1 MRTSRFGRVVA
12 CTSISMLLGLAVQ
25 SALAEDHEDPSFG
38 TATLDQVAALY
49 GLDRAGAEKR
59 LLAEIQAAETQRR
72 IEGRRPVS
80 YAGSWFDGASL
91 KLMVAITDPEDAS
104 RVQSAGAIPTVVNWS
119 MTELD
124 AAFDQAEALR
134 QDTTGDDLVRG
145 INLDVQGNRIVV
157 AAAPGQVH
165 HVRGLLIDGE
175 SPFEVVEAT
184 ETPAFSSGPIRGAN
198 GTRNK
203 TWADLHGG
211 VWPCSMTVAVTDGY
225 LTAGHCGDVN
235 HEMRTPAG
243 VLLGTVSGSTF
254 S

>member
-1 MRTSRFGRVVA
+1 
-12 CTSISMLLGLAVQ
+12 MLLGLAVQ

-134 QDTTGDDLVRG
+134 HPRLSGERVADHHQPLWQLQLQQDVHLPDHNHPL
-145 INLDVQGNRIVV
+145 IV
-157 AAAPGQVH
+157 
-165 HVRGLLIDGE
+165 
-175 SPFEVVEAT
+175 
-184 ETPAFSSGPIRGAN
+184 
-198 GTRNK
+198 
-203 TWADLHGG
+203 AD
-211 VWPCSMTVAVTDGY
+211 
-225 LTAGHCGDVN
+225 TA
-235 HEMRTPAG
+235 
-243 VLLGTVSGSTF
+243 S
-254 S
+254 